1 MVTAWVAIWLAST
14 MKIYTKA
21 SQRRLSTKSKN
32 TWSLCRKLPRIKLP
46 VEQFHWGEWRGST
59 TNIDRRGHM
68 LYVVLSCL
76 VVGCWVNLARKR
88 VTQHKSILQVRQA
101 LRGSIRW
108 VKPTPSAGLLGL
120 LFCGCIVS
128 VLFVVFFGAKGANVD
143 DYEEL
148 ST

>member
-1 MVTAWVAIWLAST
+1 M
-14 MKIYTKA
+14 
-21 SQRRLSTKSKN
+21 
-32 TWSLCRKLPRIKLP
+32 
-46 VEQFHWGEWRGST
+46 F
-59 TNIDRRGHM
+59 
-68 LYVVLSCL
+68 YVVSCL
-76 VVGCWVNLARKR
+76 VVGCWVKLARKR

-128 VLFVVFFGAKGANVD
+128 VLFFFFIFGAKGANVD